1 MFHLIPE
8 TQIVFLKVNANGPTF
23 DISEAQGVI
32 HQLEEQLREA
42 QAVKEELEASNREL
56 EKFVQN
62 LEEGNAT
69 AATAETEKSGENA
82 KPVGSSTEPEKTDVH
97 QVRES

>member
-1 MFHLIPE
+1 MN
-8 TQIVFLKVNANGPTF
+8 TDGPAF
-23 DISEAQGVI
+23 CISEAQGVI

-62 LEEGNAT
+62 LEEGNASE
-69 AATAETEKSGENA
+69 ATAETEKSGENS
-82 KPVGSSTEPEKTDVH
+82 KPADSVTESEKTDVH
-97 QVRES
+97 QVRVS